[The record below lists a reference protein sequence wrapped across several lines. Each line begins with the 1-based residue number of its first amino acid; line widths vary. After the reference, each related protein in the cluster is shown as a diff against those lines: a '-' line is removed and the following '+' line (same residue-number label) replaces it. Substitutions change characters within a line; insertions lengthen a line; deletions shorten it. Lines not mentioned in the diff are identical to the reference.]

1 MLLFSGVFGVVIVA
15 ILPETP
21 KYLVAKGDYEKA
33 SLSVRF
39 YFGKSAHL
47 GDSLKSIER
56 VSTSF
61 FRNYIFCCFYQCFMF
76 VNVFI
81 SKDVGEAST
90 SEVRLVDLFAIPH
103 LRAALKL
110 FLASLQARGKLL
122 DLLHATIND
131 FSEHC
136 GAMDN
141 SVLVNLLPRT
151 CRCRTFL
158 GAVVELCYGWGVP
171 SWNNCWSHSD

>member
-1 MLLFSGVFGVVIVA
+1 
-15 ILPETP
+15 
-21 KYLVAKGDYEKA
+21 
-33 SLSVRF
+33 
-39 YFGKSAHL
+39 
-47 GDSLKSIER
+47 
-56 VSTSF
+56 
-61 FRNYIFCCFYQCFMF
+61 MF

-81 SKDVGEAST
+81 FKDVGEAAT
-90 SEVRLVDLFAIPH
+90 SEVRLVDLFAIPY

-110 FLASLQARGKLL
+110 FLASLQAREKLL

-136 GAMDN
+136 GALDN